1 MRHPPESRGQ
11 QTCTKTI
18 ARIARFGIRIPTP
31 PLPPLLIE
39 RLLAKHGEFSVLQ
52 LGYSQD

>member
-52 LGYSQD
+52 LGYS